1 MNIKEKIIEWKQATK
16 EFGNLTRAKR
26 DDIDYELEMVLFVID
41 SLTSKA
47 LSKPVH
53 SQQDAVRIR
62 SQVSNSMLC
71 DSEFLKMINGEL
83 SNDY

>member
-16 EFGNLTRAKR
+16 ESGNLTRSKR
-26 DDIDYELEMVLFVID
+26 DDIDNELEMVLFVID

-53 SQQDAVRIR
+53 SQQDVVRIR
-62 SQVSNSMLC
+62 SQASNSMLC
-71 DSEFLKMINGEL
+71 DSEFLKMINGEV
-83 SNDY
+83 S